1 MTEQYAGTFHLAAA
15 QVDTKR
21 RRIVGL
27 VVPYGEVGNPH
38 RNQTESAKLRFEA
51 GGLVFDDPHQV
62 KLVIDHPFG
71 GPPQFAGRARD
82 LISTSDGLVGTFSIV
97 KTYIGDQALA
107 EAADGL
113 RTGLSFEGGTDTP
126 LPQDEDGTFVAS
138 AEHPLTLTRVAL
150 VESPAFASSQ
160 VHEVAASRP
169 DKESTMAEQ
178 IAAAEVPDD
187 QLAEVASTLGNIA
200 ASLKALVP
208 AEEDPADEAVA
219 ASRPAKVP
227 AVGTHMTAST
237 SVKREPFPYGHPGA
251 EGKSFF
257 ADQLRKKDDSFAAA
271 RVAKAEKMWEEFAAA
286 DEAAV
291 QTDVTVPNV
300 YQDALLVNLPPYP
313 RDIADN
319 VPSTPISSARP
330 ILVPVVDAV
339 TADGG
344 SGEVVGAHVENTNPA
359 AGEIDIDYDTYTP
372 ALYSGKFDISREA
385 VDAGSPGMDELL
397 FGFLRRSYAV
407 TTEAA
412 AYTAI
417 AGYSGIDTGSST
429 TDASAAVEAANMV
442 STIITEAA
450 AFKGRLGAP
459 ADIIWAHSAQFANL
473 TGLNATDGRP
483 ILPYQG
489 PMNTVGT
496 GVQANYG
503 VVAVQG
509 IPMYNAAAVAS
520 TKVLLARRDT
530 LHRWESPLL
539 SFRWEEVAGPAKI
552 RFVAAGY
559 FLTSVL
565 DARGVCL
572 ITQA

>member
-1 MTEQYAGTFHLAAA
+1 MRYTGAFTVTAK
-15 QVDTKR
+15 VDKAR

-27 VVPYGEVGNPH
+27 VVPFGEVGHAKGGGNPVD
-38 RNQTESAKLRFEA
+38 LLVEA
-51 GGLVFDDPHQV
+51 GGLVWDDPNQI
-62 KLVIDHPFG
+62 KLTIDHPG
-71 GPPQFAGRARD
+71 ETKPVYAGRARD
-82 LISTSDGLVGTFSIV
+82 LVETDDGIVGTFAV
-97 KTYIGDQALA
+97 LKTAAGDQALVEA
-107 EAADGL
+107 EEEI
-113 RTGLSFEGGTDTP
+113 RCGLSIEAE
-126 LPQDEDGTFVAS
+126 QDSEPDRNDDGVFV
-138 AEHPLTLTRVAL
+138 LTAANPARLTRVAL
-150 VESPAFASSQ
+150 CEDPAFTKAR
-160 VHEVAASRP
+160 VTEIAAS
-169 DKESTMAEQ
+169 KETAMTHKVE
-178 IAAAEVPDD
+178 AAEVPDED
-187 QLAEVASTLGNIA
+187 LTKVVTALGEVTEV
-200 ASLKALVP
+200 LKAFIP
-208 AEEDPADEAVA
+208 AEEESTEEATPAAETT
-219 ASRPAKVP
+219 ASRPARIP
-227 AVGTHMTAST
+227 AVARHLTAST
-237 SVKREPFPYGHPGA
+237 SVRREPFPYGHPGA
-251 EGKSFF
+251 EGRTFFGDMLNAKS
-257 ADQLRKKDDSFAAA
+257 DTLAAA
-271 RVAKAEKMWEEFAAA
+271 RVDKAKEMWTIAAA

-319 VPSTPISSARP
+319 IPSTPITSARP

-459 ADIIWAHSAQFANL
+459 ADIIWAHSTQFANM
-473 TGLNATDGRP
+473 TGLNASDGRP
-483 ILPYQG
+483 ILPYVGPANTSGQG
-489 PMNTVGT
+489 VE
-496 GVQANYG
+496 ANFG

-520 TKVLLARRDT
+520 TKVLLARKDT

-539 SFRWEEVAGPAKI
+539 SFRWEEVAGPAKV

-559 FLTSVL
+559 HLTSVL